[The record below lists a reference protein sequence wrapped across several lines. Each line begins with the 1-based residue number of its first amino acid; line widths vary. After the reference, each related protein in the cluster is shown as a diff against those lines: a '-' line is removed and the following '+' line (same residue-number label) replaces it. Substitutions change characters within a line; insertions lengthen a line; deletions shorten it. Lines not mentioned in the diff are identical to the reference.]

1 MNDGA
6 SLTFDESILLSF
18 PLMNRLLH
26 AAYDGEQKHLT
37 KTQYIIVINIYL
49 YGELTMMQL
58 SKLSGITKEQAT
70 RALSP
75 LVEEGLAA
83 RSISESNRNYVYVSL
98 TEEGK
103 THVQAML
110 GRCSKRLHNLAGDHL
125 SAKEL
130 AELGQHMSA
139 LRLLLQKISDK
150 NSPV

>member
-6 SLTFDESILLSF
+6 SLIFDESILLSF

-37 KTQYIIVINIYL
+37 KTQYIIVISMYL

-58 SKLSGITKEQAT
+58 SKLCGITKEQAT

-75 LVEEGLAA
+75 LVDEGLVA
-83 RSISESNRNYVYVSL
+83 RSISENNRNYVYVSL

-103 THVQAML
+103 AHMRTML
-110 GRCSKRLHNLAGDHL
+110 CRCAKRLDKLAGDRL
-125 SAKEL
+125 SAEEL

-139 LRLLLQKISDK
+139 LRLLLQKISD
-150 NSPV
+150 NNCPI